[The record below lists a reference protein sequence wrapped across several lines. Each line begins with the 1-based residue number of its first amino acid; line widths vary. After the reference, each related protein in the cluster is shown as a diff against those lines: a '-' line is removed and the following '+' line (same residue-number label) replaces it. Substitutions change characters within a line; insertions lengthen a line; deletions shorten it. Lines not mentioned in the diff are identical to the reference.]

1 MTSSDIYVFKVFVL
15 VTHVTK
21 SKQLLKHSQN
31 HLCIPALMDLNSEEQ
46 KGEQN

>member
-15 VTHVTK
+15 VTHVTPRNIYAY
-21 SKQLLKHSQN
+21 Q
-31 HLCIPALMDLNSEEQ
+31 ALVDLNSEEQ